1 MADVSNAVFHI
12 RLWWTTHDV
21 PLTVWVS
28 SSKISQFL
36 DFGILTWKSLF
47 TVILGEFLGHIP
59 QNNITHHPNP
69 KKDRPLAEPRHMSH
83 KLWLIWRGSAQEGP
97 FWGKDDEWHYLGE
110 TCPTNPLKTGVN
122 RHFQAKLPNLKIAIF
137 PKPYTRSVQ
146 NLMAKLTPS
155 TARRG
160 WSTRAVGPIWNTTWL
175 TSAILKINIAS

>member
-1 MADVSNAVFHI
+1 MTS
-12 RLWWTTHDV
+12 R
-21 PLTVWVS
+21 
-28 SSKISQFL
+28 
-36 DFGILTWKSLF
+36 SLPTARF
-47 TVILGEFLGHIP
+47 WCRSLEWGLLP
-59 QNNITHHPNP
+59 NRWNIT
-69 KKDRPLAEPRHMSH
+69 PLWFFSCPVLSFFVLPPTPSSNRAANIRA
-83 KLWLIWRGSAQEGP
+83 LWLIWRGSAQEGP